1 MNTRVGAIAELWR
14 YPVKSMLGERLERA
28 EIGSRGLTGD
38 RAFAV
43 LDLGSGRIVSAKRLA
58 TLFGCS
64 ARSVNGTVRVTLPD
78 DSELPI
84 DDPELGDRLSTEL
97 GRPVG
102 ISQVGSIS
110 EPRIEIAAG
119 SSTDE
124 GPSQEFD
131 GLPGTFF
138 DAAPVHLLTTASLR
152 TARMLDPFSTFE
164 TRRFRPNVLLDAVGD
179 DFVEQSWV
187 GRRIVLGEVQLRVI
201 KPCGRCVMTTH
212 AQSEL
217 AKERGVL
224 RTLARHNDTKLGVL
238 CSVASSGV
246 VVPGDEARVI

>member
-14 YPVKSMLGERLERA
+14 YPVKSMLGESLDQA
-28 EIGSRGLTGD
+28 EIGFLGLSGD

-43 LDLGSGRIVSAKRLA
+43 LDHGSGRIVSAKRLA
-58 TLFGCS
+58 SLFVCS
-64 ARSVNGTVRVTLPD
+64 ARSVNGTVLVTLRD
-78 DSELPI
+78 DSEIPI
-84 DDPELGDRLSTEL
+84 EDPELGERLSAEL
-97 GRPVG
+97 GRSVG
-102 ISQVGSIS
+102 IAHRDSIP
-110 EPRIEIAAG
+110 EPRIEIASG

-152 TARMLDPFSTFE
+152 AASALDPSSTYE
-164 TRRFRPNVLLDAVGD
+164 ARRFRPNVLLDVEGNE
-179 DFVEQSWV
+179 FVEQRWV
-187 GRRIVLGEVQLRVI
+187 DRRIVLGEVELQVI
-201 KPCGRCVMTTH
+201 KACGRCVMTTH

-224 RTLARHNDTKLGVL
+224 KSLARHNDTKLGVL
-238 CSVASSGV
+238 CSVASGGA
-246 VVPGDEARVI
+246 VVPGDEAWIG